1 MRKLTI
7 GMHHINVTQRQ
18 WNSARQSSHWGIP
31 AVDLAGSDSGIDF
44 FKALDGAF
52 KIIGFWGTSGGTGFI
67 PVDAS
72 GKPEKVL
79 LADGKEYYAGLYM
92 VHDSTARKLGAIIPK
107 GGVLYQEGTKGKAT
121 GNHIHLEVF
130 RYDPEH
136 PILPKRVAVKG
147 NVYGSYMFQ
156 DYLDPSMLWI
166 DRSYSTI
173 VSLNGQSFGYYN
185 SLADK
190 PQAVIHEGLQS
201 MLYGKVAIDLYV
213 QKAGQDIGMISAQG
227 VQRLKAI
234 DDDRVHACKV
244 NANRFRMDTGEH
256 LGVEITPQRQDVPRQ
271 GKNYLA
277 FYVDKDDVPHYCWS
291 TDFWLTRDEV
301 KFACS
306 PDAVI
311 LWDGVDQDI
320 VQASSGGRERLTQV
334 TNQTLCMRL
343 KDGRY
348 AFAVTSPVSLMSL
361 RAWCKSIGAS
371 EAVAMDGGGSV
382 QMVVDGKYI
391 RESNRAVANA
401 LTLYQAKKAQN
412 QPDSKPQDDEK
423 SKDEETIAELKK
435 RTEEAEKAAKL
446 QGAKVERVKAAL
458 LELMKIFDEEKKE
471 EEKNV

>member
-7 GMHHINVTQRQ
+7 GMHHINVTQPQ
-18 WNSARQSSHWGIP
+18 WNPARETSHWGIP

-130 RYDPEH
+130 KYDPAH
-136 PILPKRVAVKG
+136 PILPKRVPVKG
-147 NVYGSYMFQ
+147 NVYGSYMFA
-156 DYLDPSMLWI
+156 DYLDPSMLWV
-166 DRSYSTI
+166 DKSYSTI
-173 VSLNGQSFGYYN
+173 MELCGQTFGYYEG
-185 SLADK
+185 AKDE
-190 PQAVIHEGLQS
+190 PQERVKSGLQS
-201 MLYGKVAIDLYV
+201 MLYGKVAVDLYV
-213 QKAGQDIGMISAQG
+213 QKAGQDIGMISATG
-227 VQRLKAI
+227 VQLVKNI
-234 DDDRVHACKV
+234 DDERVHACKI
-244 NANRFRMDTGEH
+244 NGNRFRMDTGEH

-277 FYVDKDDVPHYCWS
+277 FYVGKDDVPCYCWS
-291 TDFWLTRDEV
+291 TDFWLTRDDV

-311 LWDGVDQDI
+311 LWDGADQAI
-320 VQASSGGRERLTQV
+320 VQASSGGQERMTQI

-348 AFAVTSPVSLMSL
+348 AFAVTSPISLMSL

-371 EAVAMDGGGSV
+371 EVVAMDGGGSV

-401 LTLYQAKKAQN
+401 LTFYEAKNGTNLPENEPPKG
-412 QPDSKPQDDEK
+412 
-423 SKDEETIAELKK
+423 KDEEIIMELKK
-435 RTEEAEKAAKL
+435 RAETAENEAKL
-446 QGAKVERVKAAL
+446 QGAKVERVHKAL
-458 LELMKIFDEEKKE
+458 LDLMKIFDEEKKE

>member
-72 GKPEKVL
+72 GRPEKVL

-147 NVYGSYMFQ
+147 NAYGSYMFA
-156 DYLDPSMLWI
+156 DYLDPSMLWV
-166 DRSYSTI
+166 DRSYSAI
-173 VSLNGQSFGYYN
+173 VSLSGQSFGYYN
-185 SLADK
+185 SVADK
-190 PQAVIHEGLQS
+190 PQTAIHDGLQS

-213 QKAGQDIGMISAQG
+213 QKAGQDIGMISAAG
-227 VQRLKAI
+227 VQLVKNI

-271 GKNYLA
+271 GRNYLA
-277 FYVDKDDVPHYCWS
+277 FYVDKQNQTHYCWS
-291 TDFWLTRDEV
+291 SDFWLTRDDV

-306 PDAVI
+306 PDAI
-311 LWDGVDQDI
+311 LLWDGRDQAI
-320 VQASSGGRERLTQV
+320 VQVSSGGQERMTQI
-334 TNQTLCMRL
+334 TNQALCMRL

-348 AFAVTSPVSLMSL
+348 AFAVTSPISLMSL

-382 QMVVDGKYI
+382 QMVVDGKYV
-391 RESNRAVANA
+391 RSSSRYVANA
-401 LTLYQAKKAQN
+401 LTFYEAKIGPNPPENEPPKGKN
-412 QPDSKPQDDEK
+412 
-423 SKDEETIAELKK
+423 EESIMELTKRAEA
-435 RTEEAEKAAKL
+435 AENEAKL
-446 QGAKVERVKAAL
+446 QGAKVERIRTAL
-458 LELMKIFDEEKKE
+458 VDLMKIFEE
-471 EEKNV
+471 EEKEK